1 MKRIFSTV
9 FIAAFII
16 FCSTGLYAQTDSVQK
31 NDPVKIGIFA
41 PLYLDSVFSNNV
53 FRYKQN
59 LPRFI
64 MPAVDFVRGT
74 QLALDSLQS
83 GNDYIHATIYDS
95 KSYTQPV
102 SWLIQNKKL
111 DSLQLI
117 IGSVKD
123 AEYTQLAAFALQK
136 NIPFISATYPN
147 DAGITKNPFLVIVN
161 STLRS
166 HCEAIYSF
174 ILQKH
179 GTEKIYLCR
188 QNGVQEDMVASYFK
202 QINEQ
207 EGKPLLSV
215 ETINFDANTLTTAF
229 LKTKLDSNQ
238 NSVLIGGSLDETFAG
253 NISKACA
260 ELLKAGYPITLIGM
274 PTWDGFASVLKK
286 NNLTDFPIYYTSPY
300 FNNKTDDYSK
310 WVSDTYKKKYKTLP
324 GDMVFKGFESAYL
337 FIKLMAKY
345 KDGFMN
351 NINDRSYRVI
361 CDYNFRPVMVKKENT
376 LPDYF
381 ENKHLYII
389 RLLNGTTSK
398 AWQ

>member
-1 MKRIFSTV
+1 MKKRFLTAGLF
-9 FIAAFII
+9 FIAFFDFTSARAQVDSLKK
-16 FCSTGLYAQTDSVQK
+16 STL
-31 NDPVKIGIFA
+31 KIGIFA
-41 PLYLDSVFSNNV
+41 PLYLDSVFSNNT

-64 MPAVDFVRGT
+64 MPAVDFVRGA
-74 QLALDSLQS
+74 QLALDSLQA
-83 GNDYIHATIYDS
+83 GDDYMEASIYDT

-123 AEYTQLAAFALQK
+123 AEYFQLAGFALQK

-147 DAGITKNPFLVIVN
+147 DAGITRNPFLVIVN

-166 HCEAIYSF
+166 HCEAIFSY

-179 GTEKIYLCR
+179 GTDRIYLCR
-188 QNGVQEDMVASYFK
+188 RKGVQEDMVASYFK

-207 EGKPLLSV
+207 DGKPLLPI
-215 ETINFDANTLTTAF
+215 ETLYFENNPTAAF
-229 LKTKLDSNQ
+229 LKSKLDSNQ
-238 NSVLIGGSLDETFAG
+238 NSILIGASLDETFAG
-253 NISKACA
+253 NISKACF
-260 ELLKAGYPITLIGM
+260 ELHRTYPLTLIGM
-274 PTWDGFASVLKK
+274 PTWDGFAALGRK
-286 NNLTDFPIYYTSPY
+286 NELVDFPVYYTTPY

-310 WVSDTYKKKYKTLP
+310 WVTDSYRKKYKTYP
-324 GDMVFKGFESAYL
+324 GDMVFKGFETVYL
-337 FIKLMAKY
+337 FTRLLAKHG
-345 KDGFMN
+345 DNFMN
-351 NINDRSYRVI
+351 NVNDKNFKVI
-361 CDYNFRPVMVKKENT
+361 SDYNFRPVMLKKENT
-376 LPDYF
+376 VPDYF

-389 RLLNGTTSK
+389 KLVNGAATK